1 MVQENNMIE
10 LNVIKVMCTQVSFYN
25 VCIIMQ
31 QIHLSTL
38 EKVLYFNVQV
48 SGQDYNVHVH

>member
-1 MVQENNMIE
+1 
-10 LNVIKVMCTQVSFYN
+10 
-25 VCIIMQ
+25 MQ

-48 SGQDYNVHVH
+48 SGQDYSIHVN